1 MHSNE
6 HMQEHTYIQSYSFT
20 RIYLYL
26 CVCTHHTHTH
36 FFPWALP
43 KEGVADF
50 LPELLAPLDTEAVKE
65 GF

>member
-1 MHSNE
+1 MCIVMNTCKST
-6 HMQEHTYIQSYSFT
+6 HTYNPTHLQEY
-20 RIYLYL
+20 IYTY
-26 CVCTHHTHTH
+26 VRAHTTHTH